1 MPLSLHQPQG
11 YKSFIFNGVFKKPKN
26 QKTKR
31 VTSSAQQRQC
41 VIFKIYCHLVF
52 YLFKA
57 LPDLSVSAA
66 TQWGDE
72 G

>member
-1 MPLSLHQPQG
+1 ME
-11 YKSFIFNGVFKKPKN
+11 YFKK
-26 QKTKR
+26 KR
-31 VTSSAQQRQC
+31 RKKSVTSSAQQRQC
-41 VIFKIYCHLVF
+41 VIFKICCHLVF